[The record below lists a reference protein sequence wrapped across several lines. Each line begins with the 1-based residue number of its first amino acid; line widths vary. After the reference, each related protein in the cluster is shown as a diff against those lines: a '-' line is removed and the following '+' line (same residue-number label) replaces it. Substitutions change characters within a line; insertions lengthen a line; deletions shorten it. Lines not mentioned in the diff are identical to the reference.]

1 MCSGNP
7 RGVSIIL
14 VFFLADG
21 ILLASS
27 CCLLYAQAGRCT
39 CIVVRLFHFLVV
51 VSSGLSLP
59 PRHLDGDLDD
69 CSSVIVPLDGGHF
82 NHPVQIISEVTGGGE
97 GDPEGLYVEGL
108 GKRLLDGLIDLEP

>member
-1 MCSGNP
+1 MLGA
-7 RGVSIIL
+7 RV
-14 VFFLADG
+14 
-21 ILLASS
+21 
-27 CCLLYAQAGRCT
+27 GRRT
-39 CIVVRLFHFLVV
+39 SIVVHLFHCLVV

-108 GKRLLDGLIDLEP
+108 GERLLDGLVDREP